1 MRVILAERLFADD
14 ANTAMMIAILHHG
27 VSGRHAV
34 QTDPMPVLN
43 SAAEGNHWVWPSEI
57 QNWLAQQS
65 QAVRETVELCI
76 NQALTLQ
83 ADQLPARTLVV
94 VEAAGDELFEVS
106 EAWVPLPRA
115 KQLLEMALK
124 VMVENAGNDRA
135 FLLAFAP
142 DEHATALRNAE
153 DGGWLEF
160 VNGGGITDARNQ
172 VEALNPQ
179 KPRRFRHFVLFDS
192 DSASPNQPSSDAR
205 KLKRECEAAN
215 IPFHALRRRAAEN
228 YLPLPA
234 LEQWANSPGH
244 APNLDAGQ
252 RAPRVRALAK
262 LKPDLRYHYNFKGGF
277 AADNRMQ
284 WSQERDE
291 ARTRFLADLQPALR
305 TDLSSG
311 IHKDIA
317 DLYANRRY
325 TMNRHWFLNE
335 DSDREIAEAPQSL
348 AGSVSTCWHRPMN

>member
-1 MRVILAERLFADD
+1 MRVILAERLFADE
-14 ANTAMMIAILHHG
+14 ANTAMMIAILSHG

-43 SAAEGNHWVWPSEI
+43 PAVEGNQWVWPPEI

-76 NQALTLQ
+76 EHALILE
-83 ADQLPARTLVV
+83 ADQLPGRTLVV
-94 VEAAGDELFEVS
+94 VEAAGNELFEVS

-124 VMVENAGNDRA
+124 VMVENAVNDRA

-142 DEHATALRNAE
+142 EEHATALRNAE

-179 KPRRFRHFVLFDS
+179 KSRRFRHFILFDS
-192 DSASPNQPSSDAR
+192 DAAAPNQPSSDAK
-205 KLKRECEAAN
+205 KLKRACEAAN
-215 IPFHALRRRAAEN
+215 IAFHPLRRRAAEN

-234 LEQWANSPGH
+234 LEQWTNSPGH
-244 APNLDAGQ
+244 APNLDAEQ
-252 RAPRVRALAK
+252 RVRRVRALAK
-262 LKPDLRYHYNFKGGF
+262 LKPEIRYHYNFKGGF
-277 AADNRMQ
+277 AADDRMQ

-291 ARTRFLADLQPALR
+291 ARTRLLAGLQPALR
-305 TDLSSG
+305 ADLSSG

-317 DLYANRRY
+317 DLYANPRY
-325 TMNRHWFLNE
+325 VMNRHWFLSE
-335 DSDREIAEAPQSL
+335 DSDREIAEVIRTILSL
-348 AGSVSTCWHRPMN
+348 V